1 MYALNAAWLLMC
13 TKADKGSLMNSSRAK
28 PCIKH
33 AAGLAYHQAGFQIVD
48 DQAVNG
54 GIEEFSMPPFFFF

>member
-1 MYALNAAWLLMC
+1 
-13 TKADKGSLMNSSRAK
+13 MNSSRVK

-33 AAGLAYHQAGFQIVD
+33 AAGLAYYQAGFQIVD